1 MFVCSSY
8 TLVEGNGRGVST
20 QEFLLIEHF
29 FMHNSITSEWRG
41 MLYLFPTWAVKKTRA
56 FSWNVSKLFSEL
68 KLGTDDI
75 PFHFMQEPIEK
86 PRKVYAYSFV
96 YSCSLVLVRETV
108 LLIHKVSIHDR
119 FFDTHR
125 ENCDHAFVSVLN
137 TLSWLLQEIPC
148 IHEGTQVA
156 GPCRI

>member
-1 MFVCSSY
+1 MKRNV
-8 TLVEGNGRGVST
+8 L
-20 QEFLLIEHF
+20 
-29 FMHNSITSEWRG
+29 SITNLSCEKNWSIQ
-41 MLYLFPTWAVKKTRA
+41 L
-56 FSWNVSKLFSEL
+56 NVGELFSEL
-68 KLGTDDI
+68 KLVTDNV
-75 PFHFMQEPIEK
+75 PFHFMQEPTEK
-86 PRKVYAYSFV
+86 PLKVYAYSFV
-96 YSCSLVLVRETV
+96 CSCSLVLVQETV